1 MEEPRE
7 VGVGDVVETGEGV
20 GEGKVKVKRG
30 RGGSEPPAYRSYPQR
45 WAILLAVTLLNISNA
60 SLWINLAPVSYKAA
74 DYFEVPV
81 AGINWFSLVYLFVS
95 IPFCFISTFSV
106 NALGLRP
113 SIQIGSALNCLGAVI
128 RGISTSGLI
137 PSCRAQYAVCIT
149 GQVLAG
155 MAQSFLLF
163 IPTKV
168 SQLWFPENS
177 RTLSTTVLSL
187 SNPLGVVVAQVLS
200 PILIK
205 YSTLPILN
213 YVYCGMAV
221 FTQLITLVSVTRSK
235 PRTAPSQS
243 AQRGE
248 RDRAPYLQQLK
259 ETFTCV
265 PYLLLLLSLG
275 CGIGLFSSISTV
287 TQQLLCPLGYSDV
300 FSGIINGVM
309 ILCGFVGSAVTGIMA
324 DRTKAFT
331 PITKISYGIATIFN
345 IIMMEMFMVPGQ
357 PAVLA
362 IFMGLFGFFGI
373 GAYPI
378 GLELAVEATYPVEE
392 SISTAFIFMSGQVQG
407 VLIIFLVSY
416 LARDPKPEYAKIEVC
431 TAGINSDILPKDY
444 TVSLMAIMSLLT
456 VIVSVTIL
464 FFNTKYKR
472 QEAENVTTSLT
483 SSNSSSSHSLTATS
497 GYASENATGTE
508 SSSIRQSIQRPRM
521 SVVEEWLVQ
530 DEDPEMVQTHL

>member
-74 DYFEVPV
+74 DYFKVPV

-95 IPFCFISTFSV
+95 IPFCFISTFIV

-221 FTQLITLVSVTRSK
+221 FTQLITLVSVTRAFFHILPVS
-235 PRTAPSQS
+235 
-243 AQRGE
+243 
-248 RDRAPYLQQLK
+248 PYH
-259 ETFTCV
+259 
-265 PYLLLLLSLG
+265 
-275 CGIGLFSSISTV
+275 FSS
-287 TQQLLCPLGYSDV
+287 LLTLSVLAYLPV

-444 TVSLMAIMSLLT
+444 TEQRA
-456 VIVSVTIL
+456 SVTWRNSEPL
-464 FFNTKYKR
+464 SLDRTASFHHLTEER
-472 QEAENVTTSLT
+472 ASVTWRNSEPLSLDGT
-483 SSNSSSSHSLTATS
+483 ASFHHLTEER
-497 GYASENATGTE
+497 ASVT
-508 SSSIRQSIQRPRM
+508 
-521 SVVEEWLVQ
+521 
-530 DEDPEMVQTHL
+530 